1 MVSGTD
7 RPPLLRLNNQHYV
20 KATADYLCKGS
31 PFINNGKDNDNTF
44 WYLFAPQG
52 ASHREEEEDVNS
64 DEGSSFY
71 FLFIINFNFYYLH
84 NTIQAKKCSEAALSL
99 LVCMEKT
106 ECVMKKKKSLEQCM
120 KDPDES
126 DPCLAM
132 RNAYYNCKHSQ
143 LNMRTR
149 IRGIRQY

>member
-1 MVSGTD
+1 MVRIG
-7 RPPLLRLNNQHYV
+7 NEMYYI
-20 KATADYLCKGS
+20 YLPHKVH
-31 PFINNGKDNDNTF
+31 PH
-44 WYLFAPQG
+44 L
-52 ASHREEEEDVNS
+52 EERDVNS

-71 FLFIINFNFYYLH
+71 FLFIINFNLYYLH

-149 IRGIRQY
+149 IRGVRQY